1 MKILIVLIVSLLVL
15 SGCASSSTQQ
25 GKVDRITPEELAKML
40 PPPVAT
46 VTLEEV
52 VADSKAGKTAD
63 EIIDKIKASNSL
75 YELTPSQTVD
85 LNKQG
90 VDIKVLEY
98 MHQTNELAKQNTLAE
113 EMNKREQEKRI
124 AQKQLQRE
132 RALERSR
139 YYDDPYYPFYGYYPP
154 YFWGPSFYYRYRR

>member
-1 MKILIVLIVSLLVL
+1 
-15 SGCASSSTQQ
+15 
-25 GKVDRITPEELAKML
+25 ML

-63 EIIDKIKASNSL
+63 EIIDKIKDTNSR
-75 YELTPSQTVD
+75 YELTPSQTLD

-90 VDIKVLEY
+90 VDIKMLEY
-98 MHQTNELAKQNTLAE
+98 IYQTNELAKQNTIAE

-132 RALERSR
+132 PALEQSR
-139 YYDDPYYPFYGYYPP
+139 YYDDPYYPFYGYYPL

>member
-1 MKILIVLIVSLLVL
+1 
-15 SGCASSSTQQ
+15 
-25 GKVDRITPEELAKML
+25 ML

-46 VTLEEV
+46 ATLEEV

-63 EIIDKIKASNSL
+63 EIIDKIKDTNSR
-75 YELTPSQTVD
+75 YELTPSQTLD

-90 VDIKVLEY
+90 VDIKMLEY
-98 MHQTNELAKQNTLAE
+98 IYQTNELAKQNTIAE

-132 RALERSR
+132 PALEQSR
-139 YYDDPYYPFYGYYPP
+139 YYDDPYYPFYGYYPL